1 MKLGSIVLLW
11 TPRVLAMAMALFL
24 AMFAMSVFLEGKD
37 FWETSG
43 AFVTH
48 LIPSFCV
55 IAILAIGWRRDGLA
69 ALGFLA
75 LAIAY
80 FVAFA
85 GWKHLPESLILT
97 LPPLGISVA
106 FYARMRLLKDSKTE
120 TGQVSQAP
128 DQGA

>member
-1 MKLGSIVLLW
+1 MKPITVVLLW
-11 TPRVLAMAMALFL
+11 MPRVLAMALAFFL
-24 AMFAMSVFLEGKD
+24 SMFAMDVFLEGKD

-55 IAILAIGWRRDGLA
+55 ITILVIGWRRDGLA

-85 GWKHLPESLILT
+85 GWRHVPESLILT
-97 LPPLGISVA
+97 LPPIGISLA
-106 FYARMRLLKDSKTE
+106 FYARMRLLKGSNTKA
-120 TGQVSQAP
+120 Q
-128 DQGA
+128 

>member
-1 MKLGSIVLLW
+1 MKIHPLTIVLLW
-11 TPRVLAMAMALFL
+11 TPRVLAMALALFL
-24 AMFAMSVFLEGKD
+24 SMFAMDVFLEGNE

-43 AFVTH
+43 DFVTH
-48 LIPSFCV
+48 LIPSLCV
-55 IAILAIGWRRDGLA
+55 IAVLAVGWRRDGLA

-80 FVAFA
+80 FLAFA

-106 FYARMRLLKDSKTE
+106 FYARMRLLRDLKSR
-120 TGQVSQAP
+120 TG
-128 DQGA
+128 

>member
-1 MKLGSIVLLW
+1 MKLRLSTVLLLW
-11 TPRVLAMAMALFL
+11 TPRVLAMALALFL
-24 AMFAMSVFLEGKD
+24 AMFVMDVFVEGKE

-43 AFVTH
+43 NFVTH

-55 IAILAIGWRRDGLA
+55 IAILAIGWHRDGLA

-80 FVAFA
+80 FVAFG
-85 GWKHLPESLILT
+85 GWKHLPESLIFT

-106 FYARMRLLKDSKTE
+106 FYARMRLMKDLKTE
-120 TGQVSQAP
+120 TG
-128 DQGA
+128 